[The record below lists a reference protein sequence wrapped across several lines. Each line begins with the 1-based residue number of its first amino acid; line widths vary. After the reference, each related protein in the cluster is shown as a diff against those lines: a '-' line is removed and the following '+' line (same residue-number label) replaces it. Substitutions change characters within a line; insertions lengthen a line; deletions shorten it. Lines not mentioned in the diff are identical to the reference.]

1 VSDRGSRA
9 DCPLAPTAHEVPAL
23 ARPGACSA
31 PASRGPGT
39 TDDDLGGDVQVEA
52 CSLSAA
58 IAAVVDSLPIPR
70 PFTLER
76 FVRTLGR
83 QRGRPIQLV
92 AAPLGATAPCG
103 LLVVT
108 ADVDLVCYASNTNW
122 RHQIHIVLHEIGHL
136 LLGHSNHHLPSE
148 DADATVDTAGI
159 VDGQGAQGPSG
170 LDAWVPGFSASLIR
184 RLLARSRYD
193 DSDERDAEVFATLAG
208 GRVGR
213 ALGRTGWTGP
223 RGTDVLEL
231 RAVFDVPAPRKPG
244 WLAGG

>member
-1 VSDRGSRA
+1 MG
-9 DCPLAPTAHEVPAL
+9 
-23 ARPGACSA
+23 
-31 PASRGPGT
+31 
-39 TDDDLGGDVQVEA
+39 
-52 CSLSAA
+52 AA
-58 IAAVVDSLPIPR
+58 IGAVADGLPIPR

-92 AAPLGATAPCG
+92 TAPLGATAPCG

-108 ADVDLVCYASNTNW
+108 ADVDFVCYASNTNW
-122 RHQIHIVLHEIGHL
+122 RHQLHIVLHEVGHL

-148 DADATVDTAGI
+148 GADVTVDGAVDTAVDAAGV
-159 VDGQGAQGPSG
+159 VDGQGDQGSFG
-170 LDAWVPGFSASLIR
+170 RDVWVPGFSASLIR

-193 DSDERDAEVFATLAG
+193 DGDERDAEVFATLAG
-208 GRVGR
+208 GRIGR
-213 ALGRTGWTGP
+213 VLGRTGWTGP

-231 RAVFDVPAPRKPG
+231 RAVFDVPAPRRPG